1 MMRFAFALKTK
12 TFFDDP
18 PAVPPVVPPVV
29 PPPPPTPQTFTQEQ
43 VNAMLAKNKRELQTK
58 NEELATQLEALK
70 QKTGLSEQ
78 EKADLES
85 RIEQLRTEHLSESQ
99 QLQRKAAELEKKLK
113 TDSETLSKE
122 RDSWKGRFD
131 STLIENG
138 IRAGSVKHT
147 AASDEQMIALYGH
160 KARVVEILDDAG
172 QPTGM
177 FEVRLKVKQED
188 PKTKKDVEVELPIVD
203 AIGELRKRPE
213 NANLFLTDGK
223 PGAGLL
229 NGNADKK
236 QGSTWRPGMSQEE
249 YNKSR
254 KNAGLAK

>member
-18 PAVPPVVPPVV
+18 PAVPPVVPPTV
-29 PPPPPTPQTFTQEQ
+29 PPPPTPKTFTQDE
-43 VNAMLAKNKRELQTK
+43 VNSLLANNKRELQKK
-58 NEELATQLEALK
+58 NEELATQLEALRSTAGMSAQ
-70 QKTGLSEQ
+70 QKE
-78 EKADLES
+78 ELEA
-85 RIEQLRTEHLSESQ
+85 RIEQLRTEHLSEAQ
-99 QLQRKAAELEKKLK
+99 QLQRKSAEWEKKHK
-113 TDSETLSKE
+113 TDTESLSKE

-138 IRAGSVKHT
+138 IRAGSTKHA
-147 AASDEQMIALYGH
+147 AASDEQMVALYGH
-160 KARVVEILDDAG
+160 KAKVVEILDDAG

-188 PKTKKDVEVELPIVD
+188 PKTKKDVEVELPIVE